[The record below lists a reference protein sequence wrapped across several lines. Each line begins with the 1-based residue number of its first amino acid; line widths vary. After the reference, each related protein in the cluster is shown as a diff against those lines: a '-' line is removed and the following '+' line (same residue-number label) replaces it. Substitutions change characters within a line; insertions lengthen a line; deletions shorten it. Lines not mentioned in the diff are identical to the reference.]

1 MSEKITIETKV
12 GQSKIKIKKRGLK
25 NEQKISL
32 EERIYMEN
40 EDEEMRGNEVQMIA
54 RNKSEGT
61 EVR

>member
-40 EDEEMRGNEVQMIA
+40 EDEEMRRNEVQMIA